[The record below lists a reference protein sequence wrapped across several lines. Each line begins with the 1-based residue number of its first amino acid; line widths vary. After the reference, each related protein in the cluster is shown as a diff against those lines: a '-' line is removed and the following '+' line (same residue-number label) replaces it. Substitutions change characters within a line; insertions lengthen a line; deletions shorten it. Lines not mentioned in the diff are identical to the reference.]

1 MADATPVPTVSD
13 FDFIMSTI
21 LRQGNDSPLRKALL
35 KAGVL
40 DLGNLMCL
48 NDREIGRLKFPDD
61 SSGTIV
67 LEDLSVGHQG
77 LIRCFKAFARK
88 KSAEGNP
95 MHSDWQNLAD
105 LDEFREY
112 QIAGYDDTVPY
123 SDRIDE
129 YDDTMP
135 YSKQDND
142 MPSSNLSI
150 AMPTPAVAPGG
161 TASFPPR
168 TRDAVADF
176 QKGIK
181 RDPASFTIMKENKQQ
196 DHGVTPVAMIPSEPS
211 RLVSRPSFS
220 AGDLSDPIPNDPE
233 ATTVDPLD
241 HGENLPEDARDNQ
254 VVNPREPSRLGSRQ
268 PSSAGDSRLGSR
280 PPSSVVD
287 CRLSSN
293 EPSVANPSEPS
304 RLSSCLAAS
313 VVDCRVLAFVVGLDV
328 VTDDASIPSEPP
340 EADQVKPSDSRPS
353 TSSVVDCRA
362 VLDNDNGIAV
372 LVVAAN
378 PIPTEPPEIDIIVAD
393 DSILSD
399 PEADQVKPSDSRP
412 STSSVVD
419 CRAVLDNDNGIAVL
433 VVAADPIPTDP
444 EEATDD
450 PIPTEPPDRLGSRQ
464 SFSADD
470 IFMDDPIPSDPEV
483 AVDPLDGGN
492 LPHASG
498 RVNPSEPSRLE
509 SRLPALADDG
519 FKDDVGIVSI
529 PNDAVTDD
537 SIPSEPPDG
546 LDCCVSSSDNDIFLD
561 DHDVVVTDDPIP
573 TEPPDGPGY
582 RLSSCDNSWGAVHDG
597 RHKDYNIVDLDD
609 HAVVVTDDPI
619 PTEPPDGLGYRLSSC
634 DNSWGAVHDGHHKDY
649 SYIIVDHRPVMI
661 DHRMIRGAVTTT
673 GMRRIGT
680 LTYEER
686 CVSLTCVTCDS

>member
-1 MADATPVPTVSD
+1 MISYYDYKSKYTRHERRLRTTRR
-13 FDFIMSTI
+13 STYKVA
-21 LRQGNDSPLRKALL
+21 R
-35 KAGVL
+35 
-40 DLGNLMCL
+40 
-48 NDREIGRLKFPDD
+48 
-61 SSGTIV
+61 IV
-67 LEDLSVGHQG
+67 YHDLS
-77 LIRCFKAFARK
+77 C
-88 KSAEGNP
+88 
-95 MHSDWQNLAD
+95 
-105 LDEFREY
+105 EFENERRSTY
-112 QIAGYDDTVPY
+112 
-123 SDRIDE
+123 
-129 YDDTMP
+129 
-135 YSKQDND
+135 
-142 MPSSNLSI
+142 
-150 AMPTPAVAPGG
+150 
-161 TASFPPR
+161 ASGQVKPDYR
-168 TRDAVADF
+168 
-176 QKGIK
+176 
-181 RDPASFTIMKENKQQ
+181 
-196 DHGVTPVAMIPSEPS
+196 
-211 RLVSRPSFS
+211 VS
-220 AGDLSDPIPNDPE
+220 
-233 ATTVDPLD
+233 
-241 HGENLPEDARDNQ
+241 
-254 VVNPREPSRLGSRQ
+254 
-268 PSSAGDSRLGSR
+268 SSAD
-280 PPSSVVD
+280 D
-287 CRLSSN
+287 I
-293 EPSVANPSEPS
+293 
-304 RLSSCLAAS
+304 
-313 VVDCRVLAFVVGLDV
+313 FLDYRDVV
-328 VTDDASIPSEPP
+328 VTDDTDVFLAREPPEIDIVVADDSIPSEPP
-340 EADQVKPSDSRPS
+340 EADQVKPSDSRSS

-537 SIPSEPPDG
+537 SILSEPPDG